1 MKYRVKITGFKF
13 GVPSPF
19 IGCNYNPEQF
29 EIIGVAGGESGYS
42 IGVGADVTVE
52 QFTAWKK
59 QTKSHIGP
67 ADLVYIDDTGVL
79 IVPFTRIL
87 IRLK

>member
-1 MKYRVKITGFKF
+1 MKYKVKLTGFTF
-13 GVPSPF
+13 GAPRSF
-19 IGCNYNPEQF
+19 LGYSYNPQQF
-29 EIIGVAGGESGYS
+29 ELIGIAGGGSGYS

-79 IVPFTRIL
+79 IVPFARVL
-87 IRLK
+87 FKLK